1 MRNGTHMRINTHTTA
16 GDAQLTRRERQI
28 MDLIYAGEEVS
39 ARDIWQKLPDQ
50 PTYSTVRTLLA
61 VLEEKGH
68 LTRRLEGKAFLYRA
82 RKPREKMAA
91 SALRRLLST
100 FFSGSVEQ
108 AVTGLIQ
115 LEDSNLTAE
124 ELRRIE
130 RMIAQARKEK

>member
-1 MRNGTHMRINTHTTA
+1 MRINTHTTA

-28 MDLIYAGEEVS
+28 MDLIYAGDEVS

-130 RMIAQARKEK
+130 RMIAQARKEKLS

>member
-1 MRNGTHMRINTHTTA
+1 
-16 GDAQLTRRERQI
+16 
-28 MDLIYAGEEVS
+28 MDLVYAGEEVS

-130 RMIAQARKEK
+130 RVIAQARKEKQS

>member
-1 MRNGTHMRINTHTTA
+1 MRINTHTTA

-130 RMIAQARKEK
+130 RMIAQARKEKLS

>member
-1 MRNGTHMRINTHTTA
+1 MRINTHTTA

-28 MDLIYAGEEVS
+28 MDLVYAGEEVS

-130 RMIAQARKEK
+130 RMIAQARKEKLS